1 MTINEKVSNFF
12 FLLFFLNYTQ
22 TSNNNFDRRSLV
34 FLDDPRPQRA
44 QIKNFEIAGIS
55 ETPTIIFRAG
65 REQISKERKLH
76 GTLEVHLET

>member
-1 MTINEKVSNFF
+1 M
-12 FLLFFLNYTQ
+12 
-22 TSNNNFDRRSLV
+22 LV